1 MKSAMKTML
10 MIPIQVPPHGD
21 QSHGG
26 SVASSGKRQKS
37 ELLEDRPLTPFF
49 FGAADSRL
57 T

>member
-1 MKSAMKTML
+1 LHDQA
-10 MIPIQVPPHGD
+10 PPHVD
-21 QSHGG
+21 QAHGG
-26 SVASSGKRQKS
+26 SLASSGKRQKS